1 MTSEHRLRS
10 IDALRGF
17 DMLLIYGAAAFL
29 VQLRGVTGLA
39 WVDAVADQLVHPE
52 WIGFTFYDVVFPLFL
67 FIVGVVQPFSLA
79 ANLQRGAGRW
89 AIYRRAGRR
98 MLVLIVLGIVYG
110 NAPIPVFEPEQI
122 RLGSVLG
129 RIGIAG
135 MVSTVLYCHWGMC
148 RRLVAVG
155 LVLVGYWI
163 AMTMIPVPG
172 FGAGDLT
179 VEGNLA
185 GWVDRSLLPG
195 RLLLGSHDELGLLTT
210 LPAVCLTVL
219 GTVAGDLLRADI
231 SPIRKLQQLFFCG
244 LGGVVLGIGWGLVFP
259 ISKQLWTSS
268 FILLTA
274 GISALFLALF
284 YGVIDV
290 LGWRRWAFCLEV
302 VGMNSLAI
310 YLGYRFIN
318 FEYTARRLFGA
329 LYEPLP
335 AAWHPAAE
343 SLFALLVVWL
353 LLYALY
359 RRKVFITV

>member
-1 MTSEHRLRS
+1 MTSGSRLKS

-17 DMLLIYGAAAFL
+17 DMLLISGAGTFL
-29 VQLRGVTGLA
+29 VQLKGVTGLG
-39 WVDAVADQLVHPE
+39 WVDVLADQLEHPE

-67 FIVGVVQPFSLA
+67 FIVGVVQPFSLSA
-79 ANLQRGAGRW
+79 KLQQGTSRVSM
-89 AIYRRAGRR
+89 YRRAGRR
-98 MLVLIVLGIVYG
+98 MLVLILLGIVYS
-110 NAPIPVFEPEQI
+110 NVPIPVFEPEQI

-135 MVSTVLYCHWGMC
+135 MVSTVLYCHWGIC
-148 RRLVAVG
+148 GRVVAVG
-155 LVLVGYWI
+155 CVLVGYWA

-172 FGAGDLT
+172 FGTGHLT
-179 VEGNLA
+179 PEGNLA

-219 GTVAGDLLRADI
+219 GTVAGDLLRAEV
-231 SPIRKLQQLFFCG
+231 SPIRKLQQLFVCG
-244 LGGVVLGIGWGLVFP
+244 LAGIVLGVAWGLVFP
-259 ISKQLWTSS
+259 VSKQLWTSS

-274 GISALFLALF
+274 GISFLFLALF

-290 LGWRRWAFCLEV
+290 LGWRRWAFGLEV

-318 FEYTARRLFGA
+318 FEYTARKLFGG

-335 AAWHPAAE
+335 TAWHPAAE
-343 SLFALLVVWL
+343 SLFALLVVWS
-353 LLYALY
+353 LLYLLW
-359 RRKVFITV
+359 RRRVFITV